1 MDLKGFALPPLVIAT
16 IACALYGF
24 DAFETFSADQAN
36 AAPRALAL
44 NTNPPRPSATQ
55 LAAALPQPIQKVESI
70 DPKPVIS
77 SPAKPA
83 PLVRPLAA
91 TLDVSNAE
99 SASVTAIAINRVAA
113 ANPDSV
119 DGDEDEEN
127 LVAGTNE
134 TAEQDQE
141 PLIAAPPSMAA
152 QATPVEMS
160 DDGEIEAAAPE
171 NGG

>member
-16 IACALYGF
+16 IACVLYGF

-55 LAAALPQPIQKVESI
+55 LAAALPQPIQKVEST

-83 PLVRPLAA
+83 PLVQPLAA

-99 SASVTAIAINRVAA
+99 SPSVTAIAINRVAA

-119 DGDEDEEN
+119 VGDEEEN
-127 LVAGTNE
+127 LVAVTNE

-160 DDGEIEAAAPE
+160 DDGEIETAAPE